1 MEMNVCVVMCPDCGK
16 DFKSIGPLKAH
27 MKEVHEYENVM
38 CGECGKEFKN
48 QARLKIHERL
58 VHIRVDKVE
67 YCDQCEKVFKNKG
80 DVFHHKNAVH
90 TIEPITCCICDGSS
104 KNQYA
109 FRKHF
114 KKCSKK
120 NPCVT
125 HNLLTCNTCL
135 KTYKSGED
143 LHLQKN
149 GNNPN
154 KDVEKDLENE
164 KAAKN
169 HAENN
174 IHTPFEDILNEEYK
188 RNASFE
194 ENIDNLVDAEY
205 ENREKSCGC

>member
-1 MEMNVCVVMCPDCGK
+1 M
-16 DFKSIGPLKAH
+16 
-27 MKEVHEYENVM
+27 
-38 CGECGKEFKN
+38 
-48 QARLKIHERL
+48 
-58 VHIRVDKVE
+58 
-67 YCDQCEKVFKNKG
+67 
-80 DVFHHKNAVH
+80 
-90 TIEPITCCICDGSS
+90 
-104 KNQYA
+104 
-109 FRKHF
+109 
-114 KKCSKK
+114 
-120 NPCVT
+120 T